1 MSRTITIKGIGT
13 AKAKVDYIVI
23 SMTLES
29 LHKNYDKAMDLASD
43 KIRELNESLMSIG
56 YLKQNLKTINFNID
70 AEYGQIKDYYG
81 SYKNIFSGYKIV
93 HNLKLEFDF
102 DTDKLS
108 KTLSVIARCLSH
120 PELNITF
127 TIKDTSKI
135 NEELLKSATI
145 NAKRKAEILCEASNV
160 ILGDLISIDYNWGEL
175 DIYSNTHF
183 TCKENIMTMME
194 SRSIDFMPDD
204 IKLEDT
210 ATFIWEIK

>member
-29 LHKNYDKAMDLASD
+29 LHRDYDKAMDLASD

-56 YLKQNLKTINFNID
+56 YLKEDLKTINFNID
-70 AEYGQIKDYYG
+70 TKYNHIKNHDGNYQT
-81 SYKNIFSGYKIV
+81 IFIGYEIV

-175 DIYSNTHF
+175 DIYSNTTF
-183 TCKENIMTMME
+183 AFDEKVMPMME
-194 SRSIDFMPDD
+194 TKSIDFEPDD
-204 IKLEDT
+204 IKLRDT
-210 ATFIWEIK
+210 VTFIWEIK